1 MTRNYTMMN
10 TSNHTPLN
18 WEEIKNNLACVKKQ
32 GIRQFIYQYKK
43 HKDRRDDP
51 LYWGDEIEYMI
62 VKIDDEEK
70 TTKLCLKAKDV
81 LETLNKGN
89 IGNPAPLW
97 TPEFGG
103 YMVESIPERPYSDL
117 LTSISKVESSMKERR
132 KELTSVLEQDEIPF
146 TLPSYPR
153 LGVGYFAVP
162 PTKLNP
168 QNGTS
173 RSWFSPDDVMYKGRQ
188 RTTSIHQNIKERK
201 GGQIEILIPGLVFGA
216 GCCGLQTTFQ
226 MDTLDEAIYLYDQ
239 LVNICPIMLALSA
252 ASPVYKGYLSDID
265 TRWPVLSQSF
275 DDRTDEEKGQKPL
288 KKDRFRI
295 QKSRWGSVA
304 TYISPEHYQY
314 NDTDIVYDKDSY
326 EELKNEGLDEALS
339 KHIAY
344 LFIRDPLFLCSE
356 TLDQNE
362 DLDIQHLENI
372 NSTNWQTLRL
382 KLPISNTNT
391 GWRVEFRP
399 MEVQLSD
406 FENAAYVVFVF
417 LVTRIAVAYRLN
429 FIIPISKVDEN
440 MSAASKRDAVLEEKF
455 YFRRNIFTDKS
466 KAEVKVTQPG
476 HLQSKNGDEYC
487 QMTIDEIIN
496 GNVEFPGL
504 IPLMKTYLKSKCEET
519 DEGTNR
525 IINSYLKLISDRA
538 SGAEPTTAKFIRKFV
553 ITHPYYQQDSIVSDT
568 INYELLKACAKKSDG
583 GIYLLDEDEVLAAEM
598 KLKRGSGY
606 SVVPD
611 VPPSVATLRFNLLNE
626 SCTLPSSEK
635 RKVHLVYLKEYP
647 FVILKMK
654 RSS

>member
-1 MTRNYTMMN
+1 MD
-10 TSNHTPLN
+10 TSKLTPLN
-18 WEEIKNNLACVKKQ
+18 WEEIKNNIDGVKIQ
-32 GIRQFIYQYKK
+32 GIKQFIHQYKK
-43 HKDRRDDP
+43 HKDRRNDP

-81 LETLNKGN
+81 LETLNKHN
-89 IGNPAPLW
+89 KGNPIPVW
-97 TPEFGG
+97 TPEFGA
-103 YMVESIPERPYSDL
+103 YMVESIPERPYSGL
-117 LTSISKVESSMKERR
+117 LTSISKVEMSMKERR

-153 LGVGYFAVP
+153 LGVGYFAIP

-168 QNGTS
+168 NNGIS
-173 RSWFSPDDVMYKGRQ
+173 KSWFSPDDVIYKGRQ

-201 GGQIEILIPGLVFGA
+201 GGNIEILIPVYQDMNTKSPLPMSIKTKYKREQSYDNSIHMEGLIFGA

-226 MDTLDEAIYLYDQ
+226 MDNFEDARYLYDQ

-252 ASPVYKGYLSDID
+252 ASPIQRGYLSDID

-275 DDRTDEEKGQKPL
+275 DDRTDEEKGLKPL

-295 QKSRWGSVA
+295 QKSRWSSVE
-304 TYISPEHYQY
+304 TYICPENSQY
-314 NDTDIVYDKDSY
+314 NNTDIVYDKDSY

-382 KLPISNTNT
+382 KLPISNTST

-399 MEVQLSD
+399 MEIQLSD
-406 FENAAYVVFVF
+406 FENAAYAVFVF
-417 LVTRIAVAYRLN
+417 LVTRIVIAYRLN
-429 FIIPISKVDEN
+429 FVIPISKVDEN

-455 YFRRNIFTDKS
+455 NFRRNIFSDKS
-466 KAEVKVTQPG
+466 TEIEITKLGQ
-476 HLQSKNGDEYC
+476 LQSKDGDDFC

-496 GNVEFPGL
+496 GNVRY
-504 IPLMKTYLKSKCEET
+504 K
-519 DEGTNR
+519 
-525 IINSYLKLISDRA
+525 
-538 SGAEPTTAKFIRKFV
+538 
-553 ITHPYYQQDSIVSDT
+553 
-568 INYELLKACAKKSDG
+568 
-583 GIYLLDEDEVLAAEM
+583 
-598 KLKRGSGY
+598 
-606 SVVPD
+606 
-611 VPPSVATLRFNLLNE
+611 
-626 SCTLPSSEK
+626 
-635 RKVHLVYLKEYP
+635 
-647 FVILKMK
+647 
-654 RSS
+654 